1 VTRLRAALGAVV
13 IAVLVASCGGGGD
26 GGGAKPYR
34 EPKGAADETLNVE
47 AGNFYFKPK
56 NITTNAGIVDI
67 DLKSA
72 EGTHTFVFDNGKVP
86 GYQLE
91 VNSGQSDAKKVKL
104 EPGKYVFYCD
114 ILGHRA
120 QGMEGTITVE

>member
-1 VTRLRAALGAVV
+1 MTRLRAALGAVV

-72 EGTHTFVFDNGKVP
+72 EGTHTFVFDKGKVP